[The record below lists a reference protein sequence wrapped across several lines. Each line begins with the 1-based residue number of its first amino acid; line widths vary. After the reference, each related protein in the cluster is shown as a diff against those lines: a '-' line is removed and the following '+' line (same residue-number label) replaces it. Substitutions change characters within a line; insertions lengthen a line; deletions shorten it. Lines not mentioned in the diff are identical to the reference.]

1 MITREAK
8 MNNKELTII
17 IVTFNSAEIIENCL
31 KSFDIS
37 KYEVIVIDNNSS
49 DKTVEVV
56 KNSYKLV
63 EVIENSKNLGFGR
76 ANNIGLNQAQTP
88 FALILNPDVQI
99 RDIDI
104 ETCLKHLKNNP
115 QIALASPHTL
125 SEEIFDNAEKYKTNE
140 IIYCD
145 FVVGGIMFM
154 NLENVKKFGFFDE
167 QFFMFAEDSV
177 ICDNSILNGFKNA
190 IFKDAFAI
198 HLGGKSS
205 TKTLKTHFRRFWHLG
220 WSKTKYKQKRKN
232 IFNYIRSTLRICV
245 LYFCEGIFYFLL
257 RNKEKSGQKFA
268 FCFGSFACLIGMK
281 AFDKNNNPRG

>member
-17 IVTFNSAEIIENCL
+17 IVTFNSAEIIEKCL

-37 KYEVIVIDNNSS
+37 RYEVLVIDNNSS
-49 DKTVEVV
+49 DKTVEIV
-56 KNSYKLV
+56 KNSYESV
-63 EVIENSKNLGFGR
+63 NVIENSKNLGFGR

-125 SEEIFDNAEKYKTNE
+125 NEENFENAEKYKNNE

-167 QFFMFAEDSV
+167 QFFMFAEDSI
-177 ICDNSILNGFKNA
+177 ICDNSILHGFKNA
-190 IFKDAFAI
+190 IFSDAFALHI
-198 HLGGKSS
+198 GGKSS

-257 RNKEKSGQKFA
+257 QNKEKSNQKFA
-268 FCFGSFACLIGMK
+268 FCFGSFACFIGMN

>member
-17 IVTFNSAEIIENCL
+17 IVTFNSAEIIEKCL

-37 KYEVIVIDNNSS
+37 KYEVLVIDNNSS
-49 DKTVEVV
+49 DKTVEIV
-56 KNSYKLV
+56 KKYNELV
-63 EVIENSKNLGFGR
+63 NVIENSNNLGFGR

-115 QIALASPHTL
+115 QIALASPYTL
-125 SEEIFDNAEKYKTNE
+125 SEENFENTEKYKNNE

-190 IFKDAFAI
+190 IFNDAFALHI
-198 HLGGKSS
+198 GGKSS

-245 LYFCEGIFYFLL
+245 LYFCQGIFYFLL
-257 RNKEKSGQKFA
+257 QNKEKSGQKFA
-268 FCFGSFACLIGMK
+268 FCFGSFACFIGMK

>member
-1 MITREAK
+1 MIIHEDK

-17 IVTFNSAEIIENCL
+17 IVTFNSAEIIEKCL

-37 KYEVIVIDNNSS
+37 KYEVFIIDNNSS
-49 DKTVEVV
+49 DKTIELV
-56 KNSYKLV
+56 KNSF
-63 EVIENSKNLGFGR
+63 ESAIVIENSKNLGFGR

-99 RDIDI
+99 RDVDI
-104 ETCLKHLKNNP
+104 EICLNHLKNNP

-125 SEEIFDNAEKYKTNE
+125 NEKNFENAEKYKTNE

-190 IFKDAFAI
+190 IFKDAFALHI
-198 HLGGKSS
+198 GGKSS
-205 TKTLKTHFRRFWHLG
+205 TKTLETHYRRFWHLG

-232 IFNYIRSTLRICV
+232 IFNYIRSTLRICL

-268 FCFGSFACLIGMK
+268 FCFGSFASLIGMK

>member
-1 MITREAK
+1 
-8 MNNKELTII
+8 MNDKELTII
-17 IVTFNSAEIIENCL
+17 IVTFNSAEIIEKCL
-31 KSFDIS
+31 NSFDVN
-37 KYEVIVIDNNSS
+37 KYEIFIIDNNSS
-49 DKTVEVV
+49 DKTVEIV
-56 KNSYKLV
+56 KNSYKTLK
-63 EVIENSKNLGFGR
+63 VIKNSKNLGFGR

-88 FALILNPDVQI
+88 FALVLNPDVQI
-99 RDIDI
+99 RDVDI

-115 QIALASPHTL
+115 QIALASPYTL
-125 SEEIFDNAEKYKTNE
+125 GEESFENAEKNKTNE
-140 IIYCD
+140 IIYCN

-190 IFKDAFAI
+190 IFKDAFALHI
-198 HLGGKSS
+198 GGKSS
-205 TKTLKTHFRRFWHLG
+205 TKTLKTHYRRFWHLG

-232 IFNYIRSTLRICV
+232 TLNFLRSTLRICA
-245 LYFCEGIFYFLL
+245 LYFCEGILYYFLQ
-257 RNKEKSGQKFA
+257 NKEKSLQKFA

>member
-37 KYEVIVIDNNSS
+37 KYEVLVIDNNSS

-56 KNSYKLV
+56 RNSYKLV

-125 SEEIFDNAEKYKTNE
+125 SEESFDNAEKYKTNE